1 MSIDRRRST
10 ALLSALLGLLCSVA
24 LAQEGGQYRSRILLD
39 PLGEIGKGSEMSVDE
54 LERQISGIRE
64 PYARSSATRHLAR
77 HYVNA
82 GDYPAAIQW
91 YREALAAGGLSDV
104 ANREMLRELAQ
115 VYLLAEDYR
124 AAARTLEKAT
134 ALALVPDPGDF
145 LLLAQ
150 AHYRLNDYL
159 AVVTALD
166 KIQARGLRLDIDQK
180 KQALALYYR
189 AGAFEQCEELLE
201 QLLQDDPA
209 EARYW
214 HQLASVYLQQNK
226 RRAAQDQLVLAYA
239 KGIAFTVPERLL
251 LVDLL
256 AVNGNP
262 FGAAQSLEQ
271 AMAAGEVPRD
281 ASNQRKLFE
290 LWLQA
295 RERDR
300 ARETLAAAA
309 RLSGDTE
316 LYLYLAQLQL
326 EDESWPA
333 VERTV
338 LEACR
343 VTLDDRFVSRANLL
357 LGVSLLKQGRSA
369 AARQS
374 FINAT
379 LIGGANA
386 QAADWL
392 AFMEAEPP
400 TERELFGIRGPCVG
414 VQGKRAKL
422 VPETAP
428 SVAASTPPPASPEV
442 GAVAQPA
449 LEVLSQEPTRY
460 FHVPLQGALE
470 NLLSEMGSTA
480 TRLHVNMVKSGGT
493 ANGPLQLLRE
503 AGGDLAL
510 GIPVRGSVRAAG
522 RYRVLN
528 APAYDYVARDIRLD
542 GDVQAQLAAAV
553 ADLAGAG
560 AGLTGELRLVLPS
573 PGATVLEARL
583 GVE

>member
-1 MSIDRRRST
+1 MSIDRRCW
-10 ALLSALLGLLCSVA
+10 ALLVALSSLACSVTWS
-24 LAQEGGQYRSRILLD
+24 QETGQYRSRILLD

-54 LERQISGIRE
+54 LERQINGIRD

-124 AAARTLEKAT
+124 AATRTLEQAT
-134 ALALVPDPGDF
+134 ALALVPDPADF

-150 AHYRLNDYL
+150 AHYRLGDYV

-166 KIQARGLRLDIDQK
+166 KIQARGLPLDSSQK
-180 KQALALYYR
+180 QQALALYYR
-189 AGAFEQCEELLE
+189 AGAFEQCEGLLSQLLE
-201 QLLQDDPA
+201 EEPA
-209 EARYW
+209 EARHW
-214 HQLASVYLQQNK
+214 HQLVSVYLQQNK
-226 RRAAQDQLVLAYA
+226 RRAAQDQLVLAYE
-239 KGIAFTVPERLL
+239 KGIPFTVPERLL

-262 FGAAQSLEQ
+262 FGAAQSLE
-271 AMAAGEVPRD
+271 AAIAAGEVPRD
-281 ASNQRKLFE
+281 AANQRKLFE

-300 ARETLAAAA
+300 ARESLAGAA

-326 EDESWPA
+326 EDEAWPA
-333 VERTV
+333 VEQTV

-357 LGVSLLKQGRSA
+357 LGVSLLKQGREV

-379 LIGGANA
+379 LIGGTNA

-392 AFMEAEPP
+392 TFMAAAPP
-400 TERELFGIRGPCVG
+400 SERELLGVRGPCVG
-414 VQGKRAKL
+414 SQGKRARL
-422 VPETAP
+422 D
-428 SVAASTPPPASPEV
+428 PEV
-442 GAVAQPA
+442 APTVAVVAPMQPPQPDEIVAQAAP
-449 LEVLSQEPTRY
+449 EVISQEPTRY
-460 FHVPLQGALE
+460 FHVALE
-470 NLLSEMGSTA
+470 EALEANLPQLGSTA

-493 ANGPLQLLRE
+493 ANGPLQLLRDSS
-503 AGGDLAL
+503 GNLML
-510 GIPVRGSVRAAG
+510 GIPVRGSVQASG

-528 APAYDYVARDIRLD
+528 APAYNYVARDIRLD
-542 GDVQAQLAAAV
+542 GDVQAQLGDAV
-553 ADLAGAG
+553 TALADAGA
-560 AGLTGELRLVLPS
+560 ALTGELRLVLPS
-573 PGATVLEARL
+573 PGDTVLEARF
-583 GVE
+583 GVD

>member
-1 MSIDRRRST
+1 MSIDQRLL
-10 ALLSALLGLLCSVA
+10 ALLLVLFVSSPTG
-24 LAQEGGQYRSRILLD
+24 AQETGQYRSRILLD
-39 PLGEIGKGSEMSVDE
+39 PLGEIGKGSELSVDE
-54 LERQISGIRE
+54 LERQINGIRD

-124 AAARTLEKAT
+124 AAARTLEEAT
-134 ALALVPDPGDF
+134 ALALVPDPADF

-150 AHYRLNDYL
+150 AQYRLGDYV

-166 KIQARGLRLDIDQK
+166 RIQVHGLRLDSNQK
-180 KQALALYYR
+180 QQALALYYR
-189 AGAFEQCEELLE
+189 AGAFEQCEALLL

-214 HQLASVYLQQNK
+214 HQLVSVYLQQNK
-226 RRAAQDQLVLAYA
+226 RRAAQDQLVLAYE
-239 KGIAFTVPERLL
+239 KGIAFTVAERLL

-262 FGAAQSLEQ
+262 FGAAQSLE
-271 AMAAGEVPRD
+271 AALAAGEVPRD
-281 ASNQRKLFE
+281 AANQRKLFE

-300 ARETLAAAA
+300 ARESLAEAA

-326 EDESWPA
+326 EDEAWPA

-357 LGVSLLKQGRSA
+357 LGVSLLKQGRQA

-379 LIGGANA
+379 LVGGANA

-392 AFMEAEPP
+392 AFMAAAPP
-400 TERELFGIRGPCVG
+400 TERELLGVRGPCVG
-414 VQGKRAKL
+414 SQGKRARL
-422 VPETAP
+422 DQEVAP
-428 SVAASTPPPASPEV
+428 TVAVVTPVQPPPAAETVEQAAPEV
-442 GAVAQPA
+442 M
-449 LEVLSQEPTRY
+449 LQEPTRY
-460 FHVPLQGALE
+460 YHVPLDGAIE
-470 NLLSEMGSTA
+470 DLLPTLGSTA
-480 TRLHVNMVKSGGT
+480 TRLHINMVKSGGT
-493 ANGPLQLLRE
+493 ASGPVQLLRD
-503 AGGDLAL
+503 ASGDLML
-510 GIPVRGSVRAAG
+510 GIPVRGSVQASG
-522 RYRVLN
+522 RYRVFK
-528 APAYDYVARDIRLD
+528 APAYNYVARDIRLD
-542 GDVQAQLAAAV
+542 EDPRAQLGEAAAG
-553 ADLAGAG
+553 LAEAG
-560 AGLTGELRLVLPS
+560 TTLTGELRLVLPS
-573 PGATVLEARL
+573 PGDAVLEARF
-583 GVE
+583 GIE